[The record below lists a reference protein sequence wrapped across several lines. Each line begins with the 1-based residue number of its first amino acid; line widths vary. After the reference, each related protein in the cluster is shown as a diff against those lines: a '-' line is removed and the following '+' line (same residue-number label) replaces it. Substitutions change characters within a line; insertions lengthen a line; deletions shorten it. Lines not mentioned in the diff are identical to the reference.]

1 MNREAHMKQNTTVT
15 LPTERE
21 IIISRVFA
29 ASRAIVWQAWTDPA
43 HVMQW
48 WGPTGFENQSC
59 ELDLRVG
66 GSFRLSM
73 RGPDNNVYPCTGTFS
88 EIVEHER
95 IVYEGIADDGHACG
109 AGLPPRATVTVS
121 FEPHDLGT
129 KLTIHTLLP
138 SAEARAAARD
148 GGYVEGWMG
157 ALDRLQAEIY

>member
-1 MNREAHMKQNTTVT
+1 MTQTTT
-15 LPTERE
+15 FTQPTERE

-29 ASRAIVWQAWTDPA
+29 ASRSLVWQAWTDPR
-43 HVMQW
+43 HVMEW
-48 WGPTGFENQSC
+48 WGPTGFENLAC

-138 SAEARAAARD
+138 SAEATAAARA
-148 GGYVEGWMG
+148 GGYVEGWSG
-157 ALDRLQAEIY
+157 ALERLQAAIH